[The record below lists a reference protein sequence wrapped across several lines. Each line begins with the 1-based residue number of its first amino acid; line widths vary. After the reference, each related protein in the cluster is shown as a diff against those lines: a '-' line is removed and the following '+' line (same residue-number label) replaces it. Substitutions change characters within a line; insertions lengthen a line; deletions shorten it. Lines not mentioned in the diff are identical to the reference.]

1 MIRKVLTY
9 PDPVLKK
16 ISKEVTVFDTSLHEL
31 LEDMCDTMLAENG
44 IGLAAIQVGVDL
56 NVLVILLPRE
66 EDDLQYREDVYEI
79 INPKIVAKRGQETYR
94 EGCLS
99 IPEYYDEVERAA
111 EVTVEYVDRHG
122 ESKRLDAD
130 GLLAIAVQH
139 EMDHLN
145 GQLFVE
151 RLPMLKRKKFE
162 KEWKKRIRDN
172 KRF

>member
-1 MIRKVLTY
+1 MIRQVLTY

-16 ISKEVTVFDTSLHEL
+16 VSRDVSTFDEELHTL
-31 LEDMCDTMLAENG
+31 LDDMCDTMLAENG
-44 IGLAAIQVGVDL
+44 IGLAAIQIGVDL

-66 EDDLQYREDVYEI
+66 EDDQQHREDVFEI
-79 INPKIVAKRGQETYR
+79 INPKITAKSGKEIYR

-111 EVTVEYVDRHG
+111 EVTVEYLDRTG
-122 ESKRLDAD
+122 TPQTLQAD

-139 EMDHLN
+139 EMDHLS

>member
-16 ISKEVTVFDTSLHEL
+16 ISEDVTVFDSSLHEL
-31 LEDMCDTMLAENG
+31 LDDMCDTMLAENG
-44 IGLAAIQVGVDL
+44 IGLAAIQVGVNL
-56 NVLVILLPRE
+56 NALVILLPRE

-79 INPKIVAKRGQETYR
+79 INPKIVAKSGQETYR

-99 IPEYYDEVERAA
+99 IPEYYDEVERAS
-111 EVTVEYVDRHG
+111 EVTVEYVNRHG
-122 ESKRLDAD
+122 ECKRLDAD

>member
-1 MIRKVLTY
+1 M
-9 PDPVLKK
+9 
-16 ISKEVTVFDTSLHEL
+16 TVFDKELHTL
-31 LEDMCDTMLAENG
+31 LDDMCDTMLAENG
-44 IGLAAIQVGVDL
+44 VGLAAIQVGVDL
-56 NVLVILLPRE
+56 NVLVIIIPR

-79 INPKIVAKRGQETYR
+79 INPKVTSKSGSEVYR

-111 EVTVEYVDRHG
+111 EVEISYQDRNG
-122 ESKRLDAD
+122 ETRTLHAD

-139 EMDHLN
+139 EMDHLQ
-145 GQLFVE
+145 GHLFVE

-162 KEWKKRIRDN
+162 KEWKKRAREN